1 MNDAPA
7 VLPPDIF
14 LRPRDVAAR
23 TGYAVAT
30 LARWRCHGEGP
41 PYRKVNGRVCVY
53 RWGDVLEWLGDARRS
68 TSEPASTPTRA
79 A

>member
-1 MNDAPA
+1 MIDQAAP
-7 VLPPDIF
+7 LPPDIF

-41 PYRKVNGRVCVY
+41 PYRKVNGRAVVY
-53 RWGDVLEWLGDARRS
+53 LWRDVLEWIGDARRS
-68 TSEPASTPTRA
+68 TSEPVRTPTRA